1 MKLDSAEMQSHLWRY
16 VMLLKKLY
24 NDAIHLPSCHHMA
37 GQKPVALSW
46 QTSGSSAAQ
55 LQYLATFFTQKHGV
69 DSQVSAVGI

>member
-1 MKLDSAEMQSHLWRY
+1 MKPDRTEMQSHPCDVVRELC
-16 VMLLKKLY
+16 
-24 NDAIHLPSCHHMA
+24 NDAIHLQSWHHMA

-46 QTSGSSAAQ
+46 QVSGSWAAQ